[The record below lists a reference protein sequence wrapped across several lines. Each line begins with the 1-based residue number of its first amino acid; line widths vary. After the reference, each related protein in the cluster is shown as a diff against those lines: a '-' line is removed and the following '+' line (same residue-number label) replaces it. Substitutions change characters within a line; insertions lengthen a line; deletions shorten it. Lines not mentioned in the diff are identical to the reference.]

1 MRPHYAYYAQHAFR
15 HYFSIQPGE
24 EPTFLTLAD
33 ELNWK
38 ACHLAAS
45 QFSENALALLNQIY
59 TRKDTIPDNVYQ
71 VAREHGIQQND
82 LWTLMAMAEKRFA
95 QERDLI

>member
-38 ACHLAAS
+38 ACHRAAS
-45 QFSENALALLNQIY
+45 QFSEKVLSMLCQVY
-59 TRKDTIPDNVYQ
+59 TRRDTIPDNVYQ
-71 VAREHGIQQND
+71 VAKEQSIRQDD